1 MSMPQP
7 PSRRFATLVEHLYEE
22 PAVEDSSDAPSD
34 MHRAQIM
41 QLADAYAGR
50 MRFAAAKRD
59 LARAKR
65 QPSTSLSQWI
75 VDNARGLLDQLAKQE
90 PHLSQKFSLAY
101 RNGKDVPEEEVLEI
115 LQQLQ
120 DLGVDLS
127 TIKLNSAK

>member
-7 PSRRFATLVEHLYEE
+7 PSQRFALLVESLYEE
-22 PAVEDSSDAPSD
+22 ASMDEDSGVPSD
-34 MHRAQIM
+34 MDRSRVM
-41 QLADAYAGR
+41 ELAHVYAGR

-65 QPSTSLSQWI
+65 QPSTTLSQWI
-75 VDNARGLLDQLAKQE
+75 VENARGLLDQLAKQE

-101 RNGKDVPEEEVLEI
+101 RNGKDVPDEEVLEI

-127 TIKLNSAK
+127 KIELKSAK